1 MKEITIKESDII
13 TVTACCFHVPDWM
26 DDQPCVLLSPVV
38 QYTETSAASFAIEDF
53 LIDLC
58 CDECAESDDLD
69 GVEQALNWVG
79 RSLASVRRKVNTSLK
94 TGEAPYKSVYSE
106 VISVEARI
114 IKEED
119 GLSWEE
125 ISRKEMH

>member
-1 MKEITIKESDII
+1 MKEIIIKEGDII
-13 TVTACCFHVPDWM
+13 TVTACYFHVPDWM

-38 QYTETSAASFAIEDF
+38 QYTETGSASFAIEEF

-58 CDECAESDDLD
+58 CRECADSDELEDI
-69 GVEQALNWVG
+69 EQYLNWVG
-79 RSLASVRRKVNTSLK
+79 RSLASVRRKANNSLK

-106 VISVEARI
+106 VVSVEVRI
-114 IKEED
+114 IKDED

-125 ISRKEMH
+125 ISRKDIK